1 MENISMVNLQYIKS
15 KRPTSENIFY
25 GKQILM
31 GEEIMPKA
39 EHVQGIY
46 FDTKFIKKRTFLDKI
61 TEEDT
66 SELIYF
72 TYLLRYEYD
81 KN

>member
-15 KRPTSENIFY
+15 KRPTFENIFY

-31 GEEIMPKA
+31 GEEIMPKI
-39 EHVQGIY
+39 ERVRGIN
-46 FDTKFIKKRTFLDKI
+46 FDIKFIKKRTFFVKI
-61 TEEDT
+61 TEEVT
-66 SELIYF
+66 SELSYF
-72 TYLLRYEYD
+72 TYFLRYEYD